1 MDSRRGSRE
10 RKGGNHYDDVE
21 GGREGGREVGAWEAF
36 GGSEDDEEEEEEEDE
51 ELGAGEGG
59 TVGATIRN
67 LG

>member
-1 MDSRRGSRE
+1 M
-10 RKGGNHYDDVE
+10 E